1 MPGAAARA
9 RPAGPQARVPES
21 QVRFR
26 RPPDPTVIR
35 DDIAVQ
41 RYAIS
46 RHHPQRRVVER
57 IAIAGV
63 PPPEPRSIP
72 VRNSRLPGAI
82 VTDNDVVPVRTADPS
97 PAAPHS
103 RRRAWIVTGLLVVF
117 MMINFADKSVMGL
130 AADSIRRDLYLSAT
144 SFGLA
149 NGAFFLLFSVCGAAI
164 GLLADRVRPR
174 WLLLGMALLWS
185 VAQLPMALGGGV
197 AVLVASR
204 ILLGA
209 AEGPAFPVAQHSALS
224 WFPDRKRNLPGSLIT
239 VGTTLGVVVAA
250 PGLTWVIH
258 QHGWRSAFGV
268 VAAVGVVWAAIWVVL
283 GRDGGHAAD
292 TPAHAGTEDGGPS
305 PAPDAPYLRI
315 LRTGS
320 WIGSTVAFFSTY
332 WLTALAL
339 VWVPSYLRDGLGY
352 SDTTAANLVAGL
364 WAVNGVAM
372 LGQAGLTGWLL
383 RRGVSSRWARARVGG
398 ITLIACALCCLGLSQ
413 LAGGAFAVVLLL
425 AGFGLP
431 GLMVSVAVTS
441 VAELVPGRRRG
452 GALGLMTAVVTT
464 AGLVAPVL
472 TGHLVDTQGPAGYR
486 HAVLLVGALLLLGGT
501 AAVTLIDPARDARRL
516 AA

>member
-1 MPGAAARA
+1 M
-9 RPAGPQARVPES
+9 
-21 QVRFR
+21 
-26 RPPDPTVIR
+26 
-35 DDIAVQ
+35 
-41 RYAIS
+41 
-46 RHHPQRRVVER
+46 
-57 IAIAGV
+57 
-63 PPPEPRSIP
+63 
-72 VRNSRLPGAI
+72 
-82 VTDNDVVPVRTADPS
+82 TDNDVVPLRTPDLS

-103 RRRAWIVTGLLVVF
+103 RRRAWTVTGLLVVF

-130 AADSIRRDLYLSAT
+130 AADSIRRDLGLSAT

-149 NGAFFLLFSVCGAAI
+149 NSAFFLLFSVCGAAV

-185 VAQLPMALGGGV
+185 VAQMPMALGGGV

-204 ILLGA
+204 VLLGA

-239 VGTTLGVVVAA
+239 AGTTLGVVVAA

-258 QHGWRSAFGV
+258 HHGWRSAFGV
-268 VAAVGVVWAAIWVVL
+268 VAAVGVVWAAAWVAL
-283 GRDGGHAAD
+283 GGDGGHAAD
-292 TPAHAGTEDGGPS
+292 IPARAGTEAGAPS
-305 PAPDAPYLRI
+305 PADASYLRI

-320 WIGSTVAFFSTY
+320 WIGSTAAFFSTY

-339 VWVPSYLRDGLGY
+339 VWAPSYLRDGLGY
-352 SDTTAANLVAGL
+352 SDTAAADLVAVL
-364 WAVNGVAM
+364 WAVNGVAL
-372 LGQAGLTGWLL
+372 LGQAALTGWLL

-413 LAGGAFAVVLLL
+413 LAGGALAVVLLIV
-425 AGFGLP
+425 GFGLP
-431 GLMVSVAVTS
+431 GLMVSVSVTS

-452 GALGLMTAVVTT
+452 GALGLMTAVVT
-464 AGLVAPVL
+464 AGGLVAPAL
-472 TGHLVDTQGPAGYR
+472 TGHLVDTQGTAGYR
-486 HAVLLVGALLLLGGT
+486 LAVLLVGLLLLIGGA
-501 AAVTLIDPARDARRL
+501 AAVTLVDPARDARRL